1 MSRIHE
7 ALKKAELE
15 LGEDTKAPETVA
27 TEPSIL
33 TEDTPL
39 SMSAGFETVRSRE
52 LASANFEP
60 LTLDALRQQCPPSEW
75 RPDSKAVLFAE
86 SGGHM
91 RPSGAEEF
99 RTLRSRLYHIRER
112 QPLQTVLVTSALP
125 SEGKTFV
132 TLNLARA
139 ISQQEH
145 RSVLVIDADLRI
157 SRIHEGLGAAPAPGL
172 AEYLK
177 GEADALSVLQRG
189 PEDNLF
195 VIAGGVTN
203 ANPVELLG
211 TGRLRTLLNRFTPVF
226 DWILLDSPPAVF
238 LSDAGILSKVSDGVL
253 MVVQS
258 GVTPFDTAQR
268 ACREFPEKQLVGVV
282 LNRVPPG
289 AGYGYYYYYGS
300 EYGSKEL
307 PKNGKVP
314 AEHAVSK

>member
-15 LGEDTKAPETVA
+15 RSESQADETRDAAASILGEAEAPTAPAVQ
-27 TEPSIL
+27 TEPRREI
-33 TEDTPL
+33 T
-39 SMSAGFETVRSRE
+39 SAS
-52 LASANFEP
+52 FEP
-60 LTLDALRQQCPPSEW
+60 LTLEALLKQCPPAQW
-75 RPDSKAVLFAE
+75 RSDSKAILFAD
-86 SGGHM
+86 SGSHAH
-91 RPSGAEEF
+91 PSGAEEF

-139 ISQQEH
+139 IAQQEH

-157 SRIHEGLGAAPAPGL
+157 SRIHEGLGGAPSPGL
-172 AEYLK
+172 AEYLR
-177 GEADALSVLQRG
+177 GEVDALSVLQRG
-189 PEDNLF
+189 EDDNLF
-195 VIAGGVTN
+195 MIAGGVAN

-211 TGRLRTLLNRFTPVF
+211 TGRLRALLNRFTPVF

-238 LSDAGILSKVSDGVL
+238 LSDAGLLSKVCDGVI

-258 GVTPFDTAQR
+258 GVTPFDTAQK

-289 AGYGYYYYYGS
+289 SGYGYYYYYGG
-300 EYGSKEL
+300 YAYKR
-307 PKNGKVP
+307 PPQNG
-314 AEHAVSK
+314 ASTGEST

>member
-15 LGEDTKAPETVA
+15 RSEDLKTPEA
-27 TEPSIL
+27 GAAEPSIL
-33 TEDTPL
+33 TEVAPPPL
-39 SMSAGFETVRSRE
+39 SAALETARSSEIAG
-52 LASANFEP
+52 ASFEP
-60 LTLDALRQQCPPSEW
+60 LTLDALRRQVPAAEW
-75 RPDSKAVLFAE
+75 RGDSKAILFAD
-86 SGGHM
+86 SSRTH
-91 RPSGAEEF
+91 PSGAEEF

-112 QPLQTVLVTSALP
+112 QPLQTILVTSALP

-139 ISQQEH
+139 IAQQEQ
-145 RSVLVIDADLRI
+145 RSVLVVDADLRL

-177 GEADALSVLQRG
+177 GEADALAVLQRG

-195 VIAGGVTN
+195 IIAGGMAN

-211 TGRLRTLLNRFTPVF
+211 TGRLRALLNRFTPVF

-238 LSDAGILSKVSDGVL
+238 LSDASLLSKVCDGVL

-258 GVTPFDTAQR
+258 GVTPFDTAQK
-268 ACREFPEKQLVGVV
+268 ACREFPEKQLVGVI

-289 AGYGYYYYYGS
+289 SAYGYYYYYGS
-300 EYGSKEL
+300 AYGSKQ
-307 PKNGKVP
+307 PPQNGKSP
-314 AEHAVSK
+314 TR

>member
-15 LGEDTKAPETVA
+15 RAEDFKTPDAA
-27 TEPSIL
+27 AAEPSLL
-33 TEDTPL
+33 TDVELPPV
-39 SMSAGFETVRSRE
+39 SAEIESARSRE
-52 LASANFEP
+52 IAGASFEP
-60 LTLDALRQQCPPSEW
+60 LTLEALRQRCPAAAW
-75 RPDSKAVLFAE
+75 RADSKAVLFAD
-86 SGGHM
+86 SSSSRAH
-91 RPSGAEEF
+91 PSGAEEF

-139 ISQQEH
+139 IAQQEH

-157 SRIHEGLGAAPAPGL
+157 SRIHEGLGAAPSPGL

-195 VIAGGVTN
+195 IIAGGVAN

-211 TGRLRTLLNRFTPVF
+211 TGRLRALLNRFTPVF

-238 LSDAGILSKVSDGVL
+238 LSDASILSKVCDGVL

-258 GVTPFDTAQR
+258 GVTPFDTAQK

-289 AGYGYYYYYGS
+289 SGYGYYYYHGS
-300 EYGSKEL
+300 GYDAKESA
-307 PKNGKVP
+307 KNGKSPGAP
-314 AEHAVSK
+314 A

>member
-15 LGEDTKAPETVA
+15 RSEGKPPESESAAASIVA
-27 TEPSIL
+27 EFEPPPSSNL
-33 TEDTPL
+33 ESP
-39 SMSAGFETVRSRE
+39 RSRE
-52 LASANFEP
+52 IASASFEP
-60 LTLDALRQQCPPSEW
+60 LTLEALRQQCPAAEW
-75 RPDSKAVLFAE
+75 KSDSKAILFADS
-86 SGGHM
+86 SGSSH
-91 RPSGAEEF
+91 PSGAEEF

-139 ISQQEH
+139 IAQQEH

-157 SRIHEGLGAAPAPGL
+157 SRIHEGLGAAPSPGL

-177 GEADALSVLQRG
+177 GEADALAVLQRG

-195 VIAGGVTN
+195 IIAGGIAN

-211 TGRLRTLLNRFTPVF
+211 TGRLRALLNRFTPVF

-238 LSDAGILSKVSDGVL
+238 LSDASLLSKVSDGVL

-258 GVTPFDTAQR
+258 GVTPFDTAQK

-282 LNRVPPG
+282 LNRVPSG
-289 AGYGYYYYYGS
+289 SGYGYYYYAGS
-300 EYGSKEL
+300 GYEYKTPS
-307 PKNGKVP
+307 KNGEGANKP
-314 AEHAVSK
+314 S

>member
-15 LGEDTKAPETVA
+15 RGEEPKAPEAVA
-27 TEPSIL
+27 ADPSIL
-33 TEDTPL
+33 TDDTAPPL
-39 SMSAGFETVRSRE
+39 MAALEGRSRE
-52 LASANFEP
+52 HEIASANFEP
-60 LTLDALRQQCPPSEW
+60 LTLDALRQQCPPGEW
-75 RPDSKAVLFAE
+75 KPDAKAVLFADA
-86 SGGHM
+86 SGHAH
-91 RPSGAEEF
+91 PSGAEEF

-112 QPLQTVLVTSALP
+112 QPLQSVLVTSALP

-177 GEADALSVLQRG
+177 GEADAMSVLQRG
-189 PEDNLF
+189 PDDNLF
-195 VIAGGVTN
+195 VITGGVAN

-238 LSDAGILSKVSDGVL
+238 LSDSSILSKVCDGVL

-289 AGYGYYYYYGS
+289 SGYGYYYYYGS
-300 EYGSKEL
+300 SYGSKE
-307 PKNGKVP
+307 PQNGKS
-314 AEHAVSK
+314 AAQHAPSK